1 MDLNTIFLLGVSFF
15 AGLVDAIAGGGG
27 LLLLPALLTSGV
39 PPHIALGTNKLAATF
54 GSFTASRICIIK
66 GIVQPRFWL
75 LMIFSTLNGAFLGAL
90 TAWLL
95 SPEILKK
102 GLSVLIFGAATYVLL
117 MRPQHRNLSSHD
129 LHKVPIKKSLILGN
143 FLGFYDGIAG
153 PGVGSFWTMAN
164 ATFFELN
171 LVDASCLAR
180 LMNFM
185 SNFVALVTF
194 LVVGNVDIIL
204 GLTLGTTLMLGAYLG
219 AHSAL
224 KYGAPLIRPLFLA
237 MFSLLGIRLI
247 YQVFFN

>member
-39 PPHIALGTNKLAATF
+39 PPHFALGTNKLAATF
-54 GSFTASRICIIK
+54 GSFTASRICIKK
-66 GIVQPRFWL
+66 GIVKPQFWIV
-75 LMIFSTLNGAFLGAL
+75 MIFSTLQGSFLGAL

-95 SPEILKK
+95 SADLLKK
-102 GLSVLIFGAATYVLL
+102 GLSILIFCAATYVLL
-117 MRPQHRNLSSHD
+117 MRPKNQYISSNNLE
-129 LHKVPIKKSLILGN
+129 KAPFKKSVILGH

-164 ATFFELN
+164 VTFFELN

-180 LMNFM
+180 LMNFV
-185 SNFVALVTF
+185 SNFVALITF
-194 LVVGNVDIIL
+194 LIVGNVDIIL
-204 GLTLGTTLMLGAYLG
+204 GLTLGTTLMIGAYLG

-237 MFSLLGIRLI
+237 MFALLGIRLI
-247 YQVFFN
+247 YQVFF

>member
-1 MDLNTIFLLGVSFF
+1 MDLNTIFLLAVAFF

-39 PPHIALGTNKLAATF
+39 PPHLALGTNKLAATF

-66 GIVQPRFWL
+66 GIVKPRFWIV
-75 LMIFSTLNGAFLGAL
+75 MIFSTLQGSFFGAI

-95 SPEILKK
+95 SADFLKK
-102 GLSVLIFGAATYVLL
+102 GLSILIFCAATYVLL
-117 MRPQHRNLSSHD
+117 MRPKTQYTSSNNLEKAP
-129 LHKVPIKKSLILGN
+129 LGKSILLGN

-164 ATFFELN
+164 VTFFELN

-180 LMNFM
+180 LMNFV
-185 SNFVALVTF
+185 SNFVALITF
-194 LVVGNVDIIL
+194 LIVGNVDIIL
-204 GLTLGTTLMLGAYLG
+204 GLTLGTTLMVGAYLG

-224 KYGAPLIRPLFLA
+224 KYGVPLIRPLFLA

-247 YQVFFN
+247 YQIFFS

>member
-1 MDLNTIFLLGVSFF
+1 MDLNTIFLLVISFF

-27 LLLLPALLTSGV
+27 LLLLPALLTSGI
-39 PPHIALGTNKLAATF
+39 PPHLALGTNKLAATF
-54 GSFTASRICIIK
+54 GSFTASRICIVK
-66 GIVQPRFWL
+66 GIVKPRFWL
-75 LMIFSTLNGAFLGAL
+75 VMIFSTLSGAFLGSL

-95 SPEILKK
+95 SAEVLKK
-102 GLSVLIFGAATYVLL
+102 GLSILIFCAAAYVLL
-117 MRPQHRNLSSHD
+117 MRPQSQSNSSTHLS
-129 LHKVPIKKSLILGN
+129 KAPIGKSILLGN

-164 ATFFELN
+164 MTLFELN

-180 LMNFM
+180 LMNFV
-185 SNFVALVTF
+185 SNLVALITF
-194 LVVGNVDIIL
+194 LMVGNVDIIL

-224 KYGAPLIRPLFLA
+224 KYGASLIRPLFLA
-237 MFSLLGIRLI
+237 MFALLGIRLI

>member
-39 PPHIALGTNKLAATF
+39 PPHLALGTNKLAATF
-54 GSFTASRICIIK
+54 GSFTASRICIVK
-66 GIVQPRFWL
+66 GMVKPRFWL
-75 LMIFSTLNGAFLGAL
+75 LMMFSTLMGAFLGAL

-95 SPEILKK
+95 SADVLKK
-102 GLSVLIFGAATYVLL
+102 GLSMLIFCAAGYVLL
-117 MRPQHRNLSSHD
+117 MRPQSQSTSSTHLS
-129 LHKVPIKKSLILGN
+129 KAPFEKSILLGN

-164 ATFFELN
+164 VTLFELN

-180 LMNFM
+180 LMNFV
-185 SNFVALVTF
+185 SNFVALITF
-194 LVVGNVDIIL
+194 LMVGNVDIIL

-219 AHSAL
+219 VHSAL

-237 MFSLLGIRLI
+237 MFSLLGIRLM

>member
-39 PPHIALGTNKLAATF
+39 PPHLALGTNKLAATF
-54 GSFTASRICIIK
+54 GSFTASRICIVK
-66 GIVQPRFWL
+66 GIVKPRFWI

-95 SPEILKK
+95 SADILKK
-102 GLSVLIFGAATYVLL
+102 GLSILIFCAAAYVLL
-117 MRPQHRNLSSHD
+117 MRPQSQSNSSIH
-129 LHKVPIKKSLILGN
+129 LNKAPIGKSILLGN

-164 ATFFELN
+164 VTLFDLN

-180 LMNFM
+180 LMNFV

-194 LVVGNVDIIL
+194 LIVGNVDIIL
-204 GLTLGTTLMLGAYLG
+204 GLTLGTTLMIGAYLG

-237 MFSLLGIRLI
+237 MFALLGIRLI
-247 YQVFFN
+247 YQVFF